1 MGKTLPFLFDRKK
14 RCAYNK
20 GVILKNRRR
29 TEEEQKG
36 QNYGTCKGKT
46 AEYGGK
52 AG

>member
-20 GVILKNRRR
+20 GVILK